1 MNLIYLKSL
10 IYFSILLHFLIPQ
23 ILLADNPLTPQK
35 LLTPRDSIKIFV
47 NSMNE
52 YRLGIENKDESKLN
66 SINKA
71 IKCLNLKEIPPL
83 LKDEK
88 GIEVAIYLKEILDRV
103 YVFQENFEDVPEDPS
118 LSLWIVPDTEITISL
133 VESDGRKEFLFNSN
147 TVINSG
153 DFYSKVKHLPYLP
166 NSGRGAGYN
175 SPWKDK
181 YIPNWVSSEIF
192 GLKLWQWIGIVIA
205 IGIGLVIKYL
215 SKFFFNYLL
224 TIIKRTSFQWD
235 DKILELVGSPGG
247 KMFAIGFW
255 YFFLYV
261 ADIDG
266 KVYTILSYILKVFF
280 GFYFVLFLNGFAEV
294 LGNIYKYRVSISTEP
309 SEKHLVPLLTK
320 ITKILFISLGIM
332 LSLQNLGVN
341 VISLLA
347 GLGIGGLA
355 IALAARDTAANL
367 FGSLM
372 ILLDKPFKTGDHIII
387 GEIEGFVEEIGFR
400 STQIRSLNDS
410 LVSIPNSLIAN
421 SNIDNLG
428 MRKSKRTNFSF
439 YISYDT
445 NPFML
450 EAFLEGIKNIIYA
463 KKNILKNDMV
473 VVLNKLSDPGLEIF
487 INFFSNLDTWQED
500 LEQRQEVY
508 LEIWRLAENLNI
520 KFVTQGV
527 TYSPSESNKNL
538 DEENLEVDQLKKI
551 ALQFG
556 KEGKKSRPSGMGIYT
571 SPYKERNLS

>member
-1 MNLIYLKSL
+1 MNLKYFNHLF
-10 IYFSILLHFLIPQ
+10 YFSIVLLFISTQ
-23 ILLADNPLTPQK
+23 ILMADNPLTPQK
-35 LLTPRDSIKIFV
+35 LFTPRQTIKIFI

-52 YRLGIENKDESKLN
+52 YKLGLENNDETKLN

-83 LKDEK
+83 LKEEK
-88 GIEVAIYLKEILDRV
+88 GIEVAIFLKEILDRV
-103 YVFQENFEDVPEDPS
+103 YVFQENFEDVPEDLNIS
-118 LSLWIVPDTEITISL
+118 FWTVPDTEITIQLS
-133 VESDGRKEFLFNSN
+133 ESDGKKEFLFNSN

-166 NSGRGAGYN
+166 NSGKGAGYN

-181 YIPNWVSSEIF
+181 YIPRWISTDIF
-192 GLKLWQWIGIVIA
+192 GLQLWQWVGILVA
-205 IGIGLVIKYL
+205 IGIGLMIKHF

-224 TIIKRTSFQWD
+224 TISKRTSIQWD
-235 DKILELVGSPGG
+235 DKIIEVVGNPGG

-255 YFFLYV
+255 YFFLYI

-266 KVYTILSYILKVFF
+266 KIYTILSYILKVFL
-280 GFYFVLFLNGFAEV
+280 GFYFILFLNGLAEI

-320 ITKILFISLGIM
+320 ITKILFISLGLM

-341 VISLLA
+341 VVSLLA

-372 ILLDKPFKTGDHIII
+372 ILLDKPFKTGDQIII

-410 LVSIPNSLIAN
+410 LVSIPNAVIAN
-421 SNIDNLG
+421 SSIDNLG

-445 NPFML
+445 NPFIL

-463 KKNILKNDMV
+463 KEKILKNDMV

-487 INFFSNLDTWQED
+487 VNFYSNIDTWQEN

-508 LEIWRLAENLNI
+508 LETWRLAENLNI

-538 DEENLEVDQLKKI
+538 NEDNMDIGKIKNI

-556 KEGKKSRPSGMGIYT
+556 KEGKKSRPSGMGIFT
-571 SPYKERNLS
+571 SPFRERN

>member
-1 MNLIYLKSL
+1 MNLKYFKNLIYFF
-10 IYFSILLHFLIPQ
+10 IVIQFSIPQ
-23 ILLADNPLTPQK
+23 ILFADNPLTPQK
-35 LLTPRDSIKIFV
+35 LFTPRDSIKIFI

-52 YRLGIENKDESKLN
+52 YKLGLENNDESKLN
-66 SINKA
+66 SLNKA

-88 GIEVAIYLKEILDRV
+88 GIEVAIFLKEILDRV
-103 YVFQENFEDVPEDPS
+103 YVFQENFEDVPNDS
-118 LSLWIVPDTEITISL
+118 NLSFWVVPDTEITISL
-133 VESDGRKEFLFNSN
+133 AESDGKKEFLFNSN

-166 NSGRGAGYN
+166 NSGKGAGYN

-181 YIPNWVSSEIF
+181 YIPTWVSTDIF
-192 GLKLWQWIGIVIA
+192 GLQLWQWFGIVIA
-205 IGIGLVIKYL
+205 IGIGLIIKYL

-224 TIIKRTSFQWD
+224 TISKKTSLQWD
-235 DKILELVGSPGG
+235 DKVFEVVGNPGG

-266 KVYTILSYILKVFF
+266 KIYTILSYILKVFL
-280 GFYFVLFLNGFAEV
+280 GFYFILFLNGLAEV
-294 LGNIYKYRVSISTEP
+294 LGNIYKYRVSISSEP

-320 ITKILFISLGIM
+320 ITKILFVSLGIM

-372 ILLDKPFKTGDHIII
+372 ILLDKPFKTGDQIII
-387 GEIEGFVEEIGFR
+387 GGIEGFVEEIGFR

-410 LVSIPNSLIAN
+410 LVSIPNSVIAN
-421 SNIDNLG
+421 SSIDNLG
-428 MRKSKRTNFSF
+428 MRNSKRTNFSF

-445 NPFML
+445 NPFLL

-463 KKNILKNDMV
+463 KNNILKNDMV

-487 INFFSNLDTWQED
+487 INFYSNIDTWQEN

-527 TYSPSESNKNL
+527 TYSPSESNKLLN
-538 DEENLEVDQLKKI
+538 EENLDIEQLKKI
-551 ALQFG
+551 AQQFG
-556 KEGKKSRPSGMGIYT
+556 KEGNKSRPSGMGIYT
-571 SPYKERNLS
+571 SPYKERN